1 MMAEN
6 MKTAPFDLE
15 KAIKGHPLVTR
26 NGKKISSFVYFKELS
41 GLKDYPCIATI
52 PDGRILACTET
63 GAFYH
68 HCYGHNSL
76 DLLLD
81 LSVPWE
87 EPLRMGDEIEV
98 IGVGGKWIPA
108 IFIDYG
114 KIGGVRAVAGEQYI
128 SDYRVGDS
136 FKSFLFSTYR
146 RKQPQD
152 SKERQ
157 AAEQLVNDATAVMN
171 ELGTAIEKAKA
182 LLTK

>member
-1 MMAEN
+1 MAEN

-26 NGKKISSFVYFKELS
+26 NGYKVSSFVYFKELS
-41 GLKDYPCIATI
+41 GFYDYPCIAII
-52 PDGRILACTET
+52 PHGSILACTET

-68 HCYGHNSL
+68 PSDSHNSL

-87 EPLRMGDEIEV
+87 EPLQMGDEIEV
-98 IGVGGKWIPA
+98 LNVVGKWIPA

-114 KIGGVRAVAGEQYI
+114 KSGGVRAVAGEQYI
-128 SDYRVGDS
+128 SDYREGDS
-136 FKSFLFSTYR
+136 FKSFLFTTYR

-152 SKERQ
+152 NKERQ
-157 AAEQLVNDATAVMN
+157 AAEQLVNDATVVIK
-171 ELGTAIEKAKA
+171 ELGAAIEKAKA

>member
-1 MMAEN
+1 MAEN

-26 NGKKISSFVYFKELS
+26 NGKKVSSFVYFKELS
-41 GLKDYPCIATI
+41 GLNDYPCTATI
-52 PDGRILACTET
+52 PDGSILACTET

-68 HCYGHNSL
+68 PSDSHNSL

-87 EPLRMGDEIEV
+87 KPLAMGDEIEV
-98 IGVGGKWIPA
+98 HQYNKGWIPA
-108 IFIDYG
+108 VFIKHG
-114 KIGGVRAVAGEQYI
+114 IGGGVMAVSESI
-128 SDYRVGDS
+128 SNYMTGAAFEVHW
-136 FKSFLFSTYR
+136 FSTYR

-157 AAEQLVNDATAVMN
+157 AAEQLVNDATVVIK
-171 ELGTAIEKAKA
+171 ELGAAIEKAKA

>member
-1 MMAEN
+1 MSEN

-26 NGKKISSFVYFKELS
+26 NGKKVSSFVYFKELS
-41 GLKDYPCIATI
+41 GLNDYPCTATI
-52 PDGRILACTET
+52 PDGSILACTET

-68 HCYGHNSL
+68 PSDSHNSL

-87 EPLRMGDEIEV
+87 KPLAMGDEIEV
-98 IGVGGKWIPA
+98 LYGCVWITA
-108 IFIDYG
+108 IFIKHG
-114 KIGGVRAVAGEQYI
+114 GGGGVIAIA
-128 SDYRVGDS
+128 DS
-136 FKSFLFSTYR
+136 EDKDLYQQGTSFSTDWFVTYR

-157 AAEQLVNDATAVMN
+157 AAEQLVNDATAVIT
-171 ELGTAIEKAKA
+171 ELGVAIEKAKA